1 MPARK
6 PKKLPKILSRADVA
20 RLLNSINTKTKTGLR
35 NRLCLEFMYRAGLR
49 VSEVCNLALTDVDL
63 ENDLIFIQQ
72 SKGNKDRTVPLDPEL
87 KKWCLKWLEIRPES
101 EYFICAVS
109 EGSKGKPLNQR
120 QVRELCYNLSKK
132 AGVYINDNHHRK
144 PCYPH
149 SLRHTFATELLEEG
163 FTLAEVQ
170 QLLGHSNIS
179 TTSKY
184 LHARPLV
191 LKKKIL
197 SRNHEVSA

>member
-6 PKKLPKILSRADVA
+6 PKKLPKILSRAEVN
-20 RLLNSINTKTKTGLR
+20 RLLDSINTSTKTGLR
-35 NRLCLEFMYRAGLR
+35 NRVCLELMYRAGLR

-63 ENDLIFIQQ
+63 QNDLIYVQQ
-72 SKGNKDRTVPLDPEL
+72 GKGSKDRTIPLDPEL

-101 EYFICAVS
+101 EYFICAI
-109 EGSKGKPLNQR
+109 SKGAEGKPLNQR
-120 QVRELCYNLSKK
+120 QVRELCYNLSRK
-132 AGVYINDNHHRK
+132 AGVYINDNHRRK
-144 PCYPH
+144 ACYPH

-184 LHARPLV
+184 LHVRPLI

-197 SRNHEVSA
+197 SRTHEVGA